1 MMNNS
6 LVRAGLA
13 QGRIV
18 RLAVCGIAALVCWLN
33 PATLSAASITYV
45 QGNNSDPQA
54 SETSVNVTY
63 TAAQAAGDLN
73 VIAVGWNDSTA
84 TVSSV
89 TDTKGNVYTRAVGP
103 TAISGLESQ
112 SIYYAKNIAAAAA
125 GANSVTV
132 TFSVAAAFPDIRI
145 LEYNGADPTNPVDVT
160 AAASGD
166 SATSSS
172 GAVTTTNATD
182 LIFGANIVQTSTTGP
197 GTGFTSRMLTSPDG
211 DIAEDEMVTATG
223 SYSATAA
230 LTSGQW
236 IMQMVAFRTPAS
248 GTGAPTVTSVSPNSG
263 STAGGTAVTITG
275 TNFATGA
282 TVTFGTAAA
291 TNVAVVNSTTI
302 TATTPAGSAGA
313 VTVTVTVS
321 GQSGSLA
328 SGFTYALAPT
338 VTGVSPNSGS
348 TLGGTAVTVTGTNFL
363 TGATVTFGGTAATN
377 VVVVSSTSITATTP
391 AGSAGAVTVTVTVGG
406 QSGSLASGFTYA
418 VFPTVTGVSP
428 IGGPTAGGTA
438 VTITGTNF
446 ATGAT
451 VTFGSAAAT
460 NVVVVSSTSITA
472 TSPAGSAG
480 AVTVTVTV
488 SGHSG
493 SLANGF
499 TYTVAPTVTAVS
511 PNSGSTAGGTAITI
525 TGTNFATGATVTVGG
540 TAATSVVVV
549 SGTQITA
556 TTPAGSA
563 GAVTV
568 TVTNLGAQSGSLASA
583 FTYVTSGTP
592 TAPTNLTVGA
602 GPGPTYVSG
611 QGYYNT
617 TSLTTHTTAS
627 FNSTGGDLILLFA
640 SSHAGVTFT
649 PSDSLGNTWI
659 PIAGPTSTVLGFDLR
674 SQVWYAPHPT
684 VGAAQTVTM
693 NLSIAQPLV
702 MSIVVVKGSN
712 GSSPINAI
720 SLIGSDNGTSTVNV
734 ISPSITTTG
743 TNDLLVGFV
752 KCNGTETFTAGTGF
766 TLQAAT
772 TVLNLT
778 GETEL
783 EAAAGTYDATFTLST
798 GVTWQSVVG
807 AVSNNPNQTTLSWTA
822 STEAGGTISQ
832 YLVERCQGAAC
843 TTFAQIGTSTTTT
856 YNDTGLTASTSY
868 SYRVRA
874 EDTASNLGPYSSVVT
889 LTTPAPIPS
898 LPGNLTATVAS
909 NTQVNL
915 AWVASTET
923 GGTVSSYLVQR
934 CQGAGCSNFA
944 QVGTSTTTT
953 YNDTGLTSGD
963 SYSYQ
968 VQAKDSAGNLSPFS
982 NVVTSTPGPPTAP
995 SGLTATAASMVQINL
1010 SWTASTSSVGL
1021 ANYIVQRCQGAGC
1034 TNFAQVA
1041 SFAAT
1046 TTTYSDTGLV
1056 AGTSYSYQVQASD
1069 IDGGL
1074 SPFSNVATATTL
1086 SSATAITYVQGA
1098 YTTPQSSVTTASVA
1112 FTGAQ
1117 AAGDLNVV
1125 VVGWNNSTATVSSV
1139 TDTSHNTYTLAVGPT
1154 IQSGVATQSIYYAKN
1169 IVAAAAGANS
1179 VTVTFSAAA
1188 AEPDIRILEYTGA
1201 DPNNPVDVTAAS
1213 SGSSATSS
1221 SGSATTTNAT
1231 DLIFGANLV
1240 QTTTTGPGTGFT
1252 SRLLTVPDAD
1262 IAEDEAVTATGSY
1275 SATAPL
1281 TSGQWI
1287 MQMVAFRTPV
1297 GSTAPTVTTVS
1308 PNTGSTAGGTAVT
1321 ITGTNFAAGATVTFG
1336 TAAATNVVVVS
1347 ATQITA
1353 TTPAGTA
1360 GAVTVTVTVSAKSGS
1375 LTNGF
1380 TYVLPPTV
1388 TSVSPNT
1395 GSTGGGT
1402 AVTITGTNF
1411 ATGATVTFGAAAA
1424 TNVVVVSSTS
1434 ITATAPAGSAGAVT
1448 VTVAVS
1454 GVSGSLASGFTYAVI
1469 PAVTSVSPNTGSTAG
1484 GTAVTITGTNFATGA
1499 TVTFGAAAATSVVV
1513 VSATQITATTP
1524 AGSAGAVTVTVTVNG
1539 QSGSLANG
1547 FTYALPPTVTS
1558 VSPNSGSTLGGTAV
1572 TITGTNFATGATVTF
1587 GATAATNVV
1596 VVSSTS
1602 ITATTPAGSAGA
1614 VTVKVTVGALSGSL
1628 ATGFTYAV
1636 IPTVTSVSPNTGSTA
1651 GGTAVTITGTN
1662 FATGA
1667 TVTFGAAAATSVV
1680 VVSATQITA
1689 TTPAGTAGAVTVTA
1703 TVNAQSGSL
1712 ANGFTYAL
1720 PPTVTSVSPNSGST
1734 LGGTAVTITGTNFA
1748 TGATVTFGATAATNV
1763 VVVSSTSITA
1773 TTPAGSAGAV
1783 TVTVTVGGQS
1793 ASLASAFTY
1802 AAFPTVTSV
1811 SPNSGPIAGGT
1822 AVTITGTNFATGATV
1837 TFGATAATNVVVV
1850 SATQITAT
1858 TPAGTAGAVTVTVT
1872 VSGHSG
1878 SLASG
1883 FTYTPPPTVTSI
1895 SPTSGLTAGGTAVTI
1910 TGTNF
1915 ATGATV
1921 TFGATAAT
1929 NVVVVSATQITA
1941 TTPAGSA
1948 GAVTVTVTV
1957 GGQSGSLT
1965 NGYTYVTVTMIS
1977 FVQGNSATP
1986 QTSDTSV
1993 TVTYTAA
2000 QTAGHLNV
2008 VVVGWNDSTATVT
2021 AVTDHSGN
2029 TYTRAVGPTVQSG
2042 VATQSIYYAK
2052 NIVGAAAGVNIV
2064 TVTFSVAAAY
2074 PDIRILEYSGA
2085 DPNTPVDVTA
2095 ASSGTSAT
2103 SSSGAVTTTNATDL
2117 LFGANLVQTATTG
2130 AGTGFTSRLL
2140 TVPDAD
2146 IAEDE
2151 MVTAVGSY
2159 SATAPLNSG
2168 EWIMQMVA
2176 FRTPTIPPTVTS
2188 VSPSIGTT
2196 LGGTAVT
2203 ITGANFATGAT
2214 VTFGGT
2220 AATNVVIVSATQITA
2235 TTPAGTAGAV
2245 TVAVTV
2251 NQQTGSLASGF
2262 TYVLIPTVTSVS
2274 PNTGATV
2281 GGTPVTI
2288 TGTNFATGATVTF
2301 GGAAATNVVVA
2312 SATQLTATTPAG
2324 SAGAVTVAVTVNGQT
2339 GSLASAFTYVII
2351 PTVTSVSPAGGP
2363 TTGGTAVTLTGTN
2376 YATGATVTFGAT
2388 AATNVVVVSATQIT
2402 ATAPAGTAGPV
2413 TVTVT
2418 LNGQSGSLANGY
2430 VYTLPPTV
2438 TAVSPNSGPT
2448 GGGTPLTITGTN
2460 FATGATVTV
2469 GGTAATSV
2477 VVVSGTQIT
2486 ATTPAGSAG
2495 AATVTVTNLGVP
2507 SGSLTSAFTYVVTP
2521 TAPTGLT
2528 VAEGGPGPIY
2538 VNGQGYYNDA
2548 SLTTHTTAAFDSTG
2562 GDLILLFASSHVGLT
2577 FTPSDSFGNT
2587 WISIAGPT
2595 NTVVGSDLRSQVWY
2609 APHPTVG
2616 AGETVTLSLSIAQPM
2631 VMSVVVVKGSN
2642 TSSPIDAISLIGADN
2657 GTNSDNIVSPSITTS
2672 SANDL
2677 LVGFTKTYGVEDFTA
2692 GLGFTLQSAA
2702 TVANLTA
2709 ETGPAATPGSYDATF
2724 TASVHGS
2731 WQSVIGAVTNN
2742 PNQTTL
2748 SWTAST
2754 ETGGGTIAEYLV
2766 ERCQGAGCTS
2776 FAQIGTS
2783 TTTTYNDTGLTA
2795 STSYSYRVRAEDTVS
2810 VLGPYSSVFTLTTPA
2825 QIPSLPGDLTATSP
2839 STTQMNLAWVPST
2852 ETGGTVGSYLVQRCQ
2867 GAGCTNFAQIGTS
2880 PTATYSD
2887 TNLSATT
2894 SYSYRVQASD
2904 GTGNLGPFSNIA
2916 TTITLGPPT
2925 APANLTAAPASM
2937 VQISLNWTASAT
2949 GVGLANYTVQR
2960 CQGTGCTTFVTV
2972 ASFAAATNA
2981 VPPIPITTY
2990 TDTGLVGGTTY
3001 SYQIQAS
3008 DTNGALSPFS
3018 NVATATTL
3026 SSATAINYVQGADT
3040 VPQSSVAT
3048 ASVAFP
3054 FAQAAGDLNVVA
3066 VGWSDSTATVTS
3078 VVDSKGNTY
3087 TLAVGPTIQS
3097 GVATQSIYYAKNIV
3111 AAAAGANSVTVTFST
3126 AAVYPDIR
3134 ILEYTGADPNNPVDV
3149 TAASTGNSATS
3160 SSGAGTTTTANDL
3173 IFGANLVQ
3181 AGTIG
3186 PGTGFTSRLLT
3197 VPDADIAED
3206 EMVTAVGSYSATANL
3221 YAGQWIMQ
3229 MVAFRLAAG
3238 GTVAPPTAPGNLTAA
3253 ADRQGPMD
3261 LAWTASTSSVG
3272 IADYIIQRCQGTGC
3286 ANFAQI
3292 NTATGTTYIDS
3303 AVTSSTTYS
3312 YRVQAVD
3319 IDGNSSAFSNIATNT
3334 TVGSTP
3340 PTAPSNL
3347 TATAVSTSQI
3357 NLSWTASTSSLGLA
3371 NYVVQR
3377 CQGVGCANFA
3387 QIATPTATT
3396 YTDTGLASGTSYSYQ
3411 VEAVDIEG
3419 NFSPFSNVA
3428 TAATPFPSTTIT
3440 YVQGA
3445 YSTPQTPQTSVSVTY
3460 SAAQAAGD
3468 LNVVAVGWSNS
3479 SATVSSVTDKT
3490 GNTYTLAVG
3499 PTIQSGT
3506 ATQAIYYAKNIAPAS
3521 ASANAVTVAFS
3532 AAAAFPDI
3540 RILEYA
3546 GADPNNPVDVTAAN
3560 SGSSATS
3567 SSGSATTTNATDLI
3581 FGANLVQTGTTGPGT
3596 GFTTRLLTTPNADIA
3611 EDEMVTAV
3619 GSYSATAPV
3628 NSGSWIMQMV
3638 AFRTATCAGGPPTVP
3653 TNLTASATGVST
3665 ISLSWTASTTC
3676 VGISHYVV
3684 ERCQGTSCTSF
3695 AQVGTST
3702 GTTFSDTGLTANTS
3716 YSYEVQAVDVNSN
3729 SSPLSSEAT
3738 ATTLAVSI
3746 SPRNTDLTFTRT
3758 QQFTAAGST
3767 GVTWAVDGVTG
3778 GSATS
3783 GTITTAGLYTPPS
3796 TVGTHTVTV
3805 TTSNQLY
3812 SASATVYITNY
3823 AGTYTY
3829 HNDNLRT
3836 GQNLSET
3843 TLTLSNVNQ
3852 NQFGKLFSYPID
3864 GMAFASP
3871 LYVANVSIPGQGY
3884 HNVVYV
3890 ATENDS
3896 VYAFDADGVT
3906 TTPLWHVS
3914 FLGTGVTTVPCAD
3927 TGECGDILTQ
3937 IGITSTP
3944 VIDPTSGTIYVAAA
3958 TKEGASTW
3966 VQRLHALDIT
3976 TGAEKFGGPV
3986 VIQASVSGTGS
3997 GSSGGTLA
4005 FDPLRENQ
4013 RTGLLLSNGVVYL
4026 AWGSHGDNSPWHG
4039 WVIGY
4044 NATALQTQTMFYCV
4058 TPNGNGG
4065 GIWQG
4070 GDGLA
4075 TDTTGDIYYVT
4086 SNGDFDVNTGGVD
4099 YGDTVQKLS
4108 PSGTVVDYFTPH
4120 DQQNMDVNNLD
4131 LGAGG
4136 PVMLVDQT
4144 TGSYPHLLISA
4155 GKSGTIYVINRDNL
4169 GKYNASNDSQIVQ
4182 SLVNALPN
4190 GTAENGN
4197 FSTPVYYNG
4206 YIYFGAVNDVIRAF
4220 QLTNGLLSTSPTS
4233 TSAAIY
4239 GVRGASFAISA
4250 NTASNGILWALQN
4263 NGASADNDV
4272 GNPGVLFAYN
4282 ADNLAV
4288 ELYDTTQAGTRD
4300 TLDNAVKFSIPLVA
4314 NGKVFVAGQTQLT
4327 AFGLLP

>member
-13 QGRIV
+13 QGKTI
-18 RLAVCGIAALVCWLN
+18 RLAVCGIAVLMCWLN
-33 PATLSAASITYV
+33 PATLSAASTITYV

-54 SETSVNVTY
+54 SNTSVKVTY
-63 TAAQAAGDLN
+63 TAAQVAGDLN

-84 TVSSV
+84 TVSTV
-89 TDTKGNVYTRAVGP
+89 TDTTGNVYTRAVGP
-103 TAISGLESQ
+103 TVISGLESQ
-112 SIYYAKNIAAAAA
+112 SIYYAKNIAAATA

-132 TFSVAAAFPDIRI
+132 TFSAAAAFPDIRI
-145 LEYNGADPTNPVDVT
+145 LEYSGADPNNPVDVT
-160 AAASGD
+160 AAASGN

-172 GAVTTTNATD
+172 GAVTTTNSTD
-182 LIFGANIVQTSTTGP
+182 LLFGANMVQTSTTGP
-197 GTGFTSRMLTSPDG
+197 GTGFASRMLTSPDG

-223 SYSATAA
+223 SYSATAP

-236 IMQMVAFRTPAS
+236 IMQMAAFRTPAG
-248 GTGAPTVTSVSPNSG
+248 GTGAPTVSSVSPNSG

-291 TNVAVVNSTTI
+291 TNVAVVNSTTVA
-302 TATTPAGSAGA
+302 ATTPAGSAGA

-338 VTGVSPNSGS
+338 VTSVSPNSGS
-348 TLGGTAVTVTGTNFL
+348 TLGGTAVTITGTNFAA
-363 TGATVTFGGTAATN
+363 GATVTFGATAATS
-377 VVVVSSTSITATTP
+377 VVVVSSTSITTTTP

-406 QSGSLASGFTYA
+406 QSGSLTSGFTYA
-418 VFPTVTGVSP
+418 VFPTVSSVSP

-438 VTITGTNF
+438 VTITGTSF

-451 VTFGSAAAT
+451 VTFGATAAT

-472 TSPAGSAG
+472 TSPAGSPG

-511 PNSGSTAGGTAITI
+511 PNSGSTAGGTAVTI

-540 TAATSVVVV
+540 AAATSVVVV

-592 TAPTNLTVGA
+592 SAPTNLTVAAG

-627 FNSTGGDLILLFA
+627 FNSTGGDLVLLFA
-640 SSHAGVTFT
+640 SSHAGVAFT

-720 SLIGSDNGTSTVNV
+720 SLVGSDNGTSSINV

-752 KCNGTETFTAGTGF
+752 KTNGTETFTAGPGF

-807 AVSNNPNQTTLSWTA
+807 AVNNNPNQTTLSWTS

-832 YLVERCQGAAC
+832 YLVERCQGAGC
-843 TTFAQIGTSTTTT
+843 TSFAQIGTSTTTT

-889 LTTPAPIPS
+889 AATAAPIPS

-909 NTQVNL
+909 GTQVNL
-915 AWVASTET
+915 AWVASSET

-934 CQGAGCSNFA
+934 CQGAGCTNFA
-944 QVGTSTTTT
+944 QVGTSATNT
-953 YNDTGLTSGD
+953 YNDTGLATGN
-963 SYSYQ
+963 SYSYR
-968 VQAKDSAGNLSPFS
+968 VQASDTAGGLSPFS
-982 NVVTSTPGPPTAP
+982 NVVSATPGPSTAP

-1046 TTTYSDTGLV
+1046 TTTYSDTGLA

-1069 IDGGL
+1069 TAGGL

-1112 FTGAQ
+1112 FTAAQ

-1154 IQSGVATQSIYYAKN
+1154 IQSGVATQSIYFAKN
-1169 IVAAAAGANS
+1169 IVAAGAGANS

-1252 SRLLTVPDAD
+1252 SRMLTSPDGD
-1262 IAEDEAVTATGSY
+1262 IAEDEMVTATGSY

-1287 MQMVAFRTPV
+1287 TQMVAFRTPSA
-1297 GSTAPTVTTVS
+1297 GSTAPTVSSVS

-1321 ITGTNFAAGATVTFG
+1321 ITGTNFATGATVTFG

-1353 TTPAGTA
+1353 TTPAGAA
-1360 GAVTVTVTVSAKSGS
+1360 GAVTVTVTVSTKSGS
-1375 LTNGF
+1375 LTNAF
-1380 TYVLPPTV
+1380 TYVIPPTV

-1411 ATGATVTFGAAAA
+1411 ATGATVTFGTAAA
-1424 TNVVVVSSTS
+1424 TNVVAVSSTS

-1448 VTVAVS
+1448 VTVTVS

-1499 TVTFGAAAATSVVV
+1499 TVTFGAAAATNVVV

-1524 AGSAGAVTVTVTVNG
+1524 AGSAGALTVTVTVNG
-1539 QSGSLANG
+1539 QSGSLASG

-1558 VSPNSGSTLGGTAV
+1558 VSPNTGSTLGGTAV
-1572 TITGTNFATGATVTF
+1572 TITGANFAAGATVTF
-1587 GATAATNVV
+1587 GSTAAT
-1596 VVSSTS
+1596 S
-1602 ITATTPAGSAGA
+1602 
-1614 VTVKVTVGALSGSL
+1614 
-1628 ATGFTYAV
+1628 
-1636 IPTVTSVSPNTGSTA
+1636 
-1651 GGTAVTITGTN
+1651 
-1662 FATGA
+1662 
-1667 TVTFGAAAATSVV
+1667 
-1680 VVSATQITA
+1680 
-1689 TTPAGTAGAVTVTA
+1689 
-1703 TVNAQSGSL
+1703 
-1712 ANGFTYAL
+1712 
-1720 PPTVTSVSPNSGST
+1720 
-1734 LGGTAVTITGTNFA
+1734 
-1748 TGATVTFGATAATNV
+1748 V

-1793 ASLASAFTY
+1793 GSLATGFTY

-1811 SPNSGPIAGGT
+1811 SPNSGPTAGGT
-1822 AVTITGTNFATGATV
+1822 AVTITGTNFATGAAV

-1872 VSGHSG
+1872 VNGHSG

-1883 FTYTPPPTVTSI
+1883 FTYSAPPTVTGI
-1895 SPTSGLTAGGTAVTI
+1895 SPNSGLTAGGTAVTI
-1910 TGTNF
+1910 TGTSF

-1929 NVVVVSATQITA
+1929 NVVIVSATQITA

-1957 GGQSGSLT
+1957 GGQSGSLAA
-1965 NGYTYVTVTMIS
+1965 GYTYVLATMIS

-1986 QTSDTSV
+1986 QSSQTSV
-1993 TVTYTAA
+1993 PVTFTSA

-2008 VVVGWNDSTATVT
+2008 VVVGWNDSAATVT
-2021 AVTDHSGN
+2021 SVTDTSHN
-2029 TYTRAVGPTVQSG
+2029 TYTLAVGPTIQSG
-2042 VATQSIYYAK
+2042 VAAQSIYYAK
-2052 NIVGAAAGVNIV
+2052 NILGAAAGANVV
-2064 TVTFSVAAAY
+2064 TVTFSVAAGY
-2074 PDIRILEYSGA
+2074 PDIRVLEYTGA
-2085 DPNTPVDVTA
+2085 DPNAPVDVTA
-2095 ASSGTSAT
+2095 ASSGSSAT

-2130 AGTGFTSRLL
+2130 PGTGFTSRLL

-2159 SATAPLNSG
+2159 SATAPINSG
-2168 EWIMQMVA
+2168 QWIMQMVA
-2176 FRTPTIPPTVTS
+2176 FRTPTVPPTVTS
-2188 VSPSIGTT
+2188 VSPNSGTN

-2203 ITGANFATGAT
+2203 ITGANFAAGAT
-2214 VTFGGT
+2214 VT
-2220 AATNVVIVSATQITA
+2220 V
-2235 TTPAGTAGAV
+2235 
-2245 TVAVTV
+2245 
-2251 NQQTGSLASGF
+2251 
-2262 TYVLIPTVTSVS
+2262 
-2274 PNTGATV
+2274 
-2281 GGTPVTI
+2281 
-2288 TGTNFATGATVTF
+2288 
-2301 GGAAATNVVVA
+2301 
-2312 SATQLTATTPAG
+2312 
-2324 SAGAVTVAVTVNGQT
+2324 
-2339 GSLASAFTYVII
+2339 
-2351 PTVTSVSPAGGP
+2351 
-2363 TTGGTAVTLTGTN
+2363 
-2376 YATGATVTFGAT
+2376 GAT

-2402 ATAPAGTAGPV
+2402 ATTPVGIAGPATVTVTVNQQSGSLASGFTYVLIPTVTSVLPNSGATVGGTAVTITGTNFASGASVTFGGTAATNVAVASATQLTATAPAGTAGAVTVTVTVAGQSGSLASGFTYLIIPTVTSVSPSGGPTAGGTAVTITGTNYAVGATVTFGATAATNVVVVGATQITATAPVGSAGPV

-2418 LNGQSGSLANGY
+2418 SGGQSGSLASGY
-2430 VYTLPPTV
+2430 IYTLPPTV
-2438 TAVSPNSGPT
+2438 TAVSPNNGPT
-2448 GGGTPLTITGTN
+2448 GGETPVTITGTN

-2507 SGSLTSAFTYVVTP
+2507 SGSLASAFTYVVTP

-2528 VAEGGPGPIY
+2528 VAGGGPGPTY
-2538 VNGQGYYNDA
+2538 VSGQGYYSDPF
-2548 SLTTHTTAAFDSTG
+2548 LTAHTTAPFDSTG
-2562 GDLILLFASSHVGLT
+2562 GDLILVFASCHNGVT

-2595 NTVVGSDLRSQVWY
+2595 NTAVGSDLRSQVWY

-2616 AGETVTLSLSIAQPM
+2616 AGQTVTMSVSIAQPL
-2631 VMSVVVVKGSN
+2631 VMSVIVVKGSN

-2657 GTNSDNIVSPSITTS
+2657 GTNSDNIVSPSLTTT

-2677 LVGFTKTYGVEDFTA
+2677 LVGFVKTYGVEDFTA

-2702 TVANLTA
+2702 TVLNLTA
-2709 ETGPAATPGSYDATF
+2709 ETGAAATPGSYDATF
-2724 TASVHGS
+2724 TTSVHGS

-2754 ETGGGTIAEYLV
+2754 ETGGGTISQYLV
-2766 ERCQGAGCTS
+2766 ERCQGAGCSS

-2825 QIPSLPGDLTATSP
+2825 QIPSLPGNLTATAA

-2880 PTATYSD
+2880 ATATYSD

-2894 SYSYRVQASD
+2894 SYRYRVQASD
-2904 GTGNLGPFSNIA
+2904 TAANLGPFSNLA
-2916 TTITLGPPT
+2916 TTTTLGPPT
-2925 APANLTAAPASM
+2925 APANLTAAAASM

-2949 GVGLANYTVQR
+2949 GVGLANYIVQR
-2960 CQGTGCTTFVTV
+2960 CQGTGCTNFVQV
-2972 ASFAAATNA
+2972 ASFPAATNA
-2981 VPPIPITTY
+2981 VPPIPVTTY
-2990 TDTGLVGGTTY
+2990 TDTGLAGGTTY
-3001 SYQIQAS
+3001 SYQIQSS
-3008 DTNGALSPFS
+3008 DTNAALSPFS
-3018 NVATATTL
+3018 NGATATTL
-3026 SSATAINYVQGADT
+3026 SSATAINYVQGAYS
-3040 VPQSSVAT
+3040 VPQSPQTIVTVGFT
-3048 ASVAFP
+3048 A
-3054 FAQAAGDLNVVA
+3054 AQAAGDLNVVV
-3066 VGWSDSTATVTS
+3066 VGWSDSTATVSS
-3078 VVDSKGNTY
+3078 VTDKSGNTY

-3097 GVATQSIYYAKNIV
+3097 GVASQSIYYAQNIA
-3111 AAAAGANSVTVTFST
+3111 AAAAGANSVTVTFSV
-3126 AAVYPDIR
+3126 AALYPDIR

-3149 TAASTGNSATS
+3149 TAASSGSSATS
-3160 SSGAGTTTTANDL
+3160 SSTATTTSAADL

-3181 AGTIG
+3181 GGTLSS
-3186 PGTGFTSRLLT
+3186 GTGFTTRLLT

-3221 YAGQWIMQ
+3221 NSGQWIMQ
-3229 MVAFRLAAG
+3229 MVAFRLVTCSG
-3238 GTVAPPTAPGNLTAA
+3238 G
-3253 ADRQGPMD
+3253 
-3261 LAWTASTSSVG
+3261 
-3272 IADYIIQRCQGTGC
+3272 
-3286 ANFAQI
+3286 
-3292 NTATGTTYIDS
+3292 
-3303 AVTSSTTYS
+3303 
-3312 YRVQAVD
+3312 
-3319 IDGNSSAFSNIATNT
+3319 
-3334 TVGSTP
+3334 
-3340 PTAPSNL
+3340 APSAPTNL
-3347 TATAVSTSQI
+3347 TATATGVGQI
-3357 NLSWTASTSSLGLA
+3357 NLSWNPSISCPGIAH
-3371 NYVVQR
+3371 YVVQR
-3377 CQGVGCANFA
+3377 CQGA
-3387 QIATPTATT
+3387 
-3396 YTDTGLASGTSYSYQ
+3396 
-3411 VEAVDIEG
+3411 
-3419 NFSPFSNVA
+3419 
-3428 TAATPFPSTTIT
+3428 
-3440 YVQGA
+3440 
-3445 YSTPQTPQTSVSVTY
+3445 
-3460 SAAQAAGD
+3460 
-3468 LNVVAVGWSNS
+3468 
-3479 SATVSSVTDKT
+3479 
-3490 GNTYTLAVG
+3490 
-3499 PTIQSGT
+3499 
-3506 ATQAIYYAKNIAPAS
+3506 
-3521 ASANAVTVAFS
+3521 
-3532 AAAAFPDI
+3532 
-3540 RILEYA
+3540 
-3546 GADPNNPVDVTAAN
+3546 
-3560 SGSSATS
+3560 
-3567 SSGSATTTNATDLI
+3567 
-3581 FGANLVQTGTTGPGT
+3581 
-3596 GFTTRLLTTPNADIA
+3596 
-3611 EDEMVTAV
+3611 
-3619 GSYSATAPV
+3619 
-3628 NSGSWIMQMV
+3628 
-3638 AFRTATCAGGPPTVP
+3638 
-3653 TNLTASATGVST
+3653 
-3665 ISLSWTASTTC
+3665 
-3676 VGISHYVV
+3676 
-3684 ERCQGTSCTSF
+3684 SCTSF
-3695 AQVGTST
+3695 AQVGTPA
-3702 GTTFSDTGLTANTS
+3702 GTTFSDTGLASNTS
-3716 YSYEVQAVDVNSN
+3716 FSYQVQAVDNNSN
-3729 SSPLSSEAT
+3729 SGPFSSVAS
-3738 ATTLAVSI
+3738 ATTLALSI
-3746 SPRNTDLTFTRT
+3746 SPRTTALTFTRT
-3758 QQFTAAGST
+3758 QQFTSAGSAS
-3767 GVTWAVDGVTG
+3767 VTWSVDGATG

-3783 GTITTAGLYTPPS
+3783 GTITTSGLYTPPN
-3796 TVGTHTVTV
+3796 TDGTHTVTV

-3823 AGTYTY
+3823 PGTFTY

-3843 TLTLSNVNQ
+3843 VLALSNVNQ

-3896 VYAFDADGVT
+3896 VYAFDADGLS

-3914 FLGTGVTTVPCAD
+3914 FLKSGVTTIPCAD

-3944 VIDPTSGTIYVAAA
+3944 VIDQTGGTIYVVAA
-3958 TKEGASTW
+3958 TKEGTSTW

-3986 VIQASVSGTGS
+3986 VLQASLPGTGS
-3997 GSSGGTLA
+3997 GSSGGNVA

-4013 RTGLLLSNGVVYL
+4013 RAGLLLNGGVLYI
-4026 AWGSHGDNSPWHG
+4026 AFGSHGDNSPWHG
-4039 WVIGY
+4039 WVLGY
-4044 NATALQTQTMFYCV
+4044 NSTTLLQTMMYDT

-4070 GDGLA
+4070 GGGLA
-4075 TDTTGDIYYVT
+4075 TDATGDIYYVT
-4086 SNGDFDVNTGGVD
+4086 SNGNFDVNTGGVD
-4099 YGDTVQKLS
+4099 YGDSVQKLS
-4108 PSGTVVDYFTPH
+4108 PTGTVVDYFTPH

-4144 TGSYPHLLISA
+4144 TGSYPHLLITA
-4155 GKSGTIYVINRDNL
+4155 GKSGTIYVINRDSL
-4169 GKYNASNDSQIVQ
+4169 GHYNASNDNQIVQ
-4182 SLVNALPN
+4182 SLVSVLPN
-4190 GTAENGN
+4190 GTVESGN
-4197 FSTPVYYNG
+4197 FSTPVFFNG
-4206 YIYFGAVNDVIRAF
+4206 YVYFGAVNDVIRAF
-4220 QLTNGLLSTSPTS
+4220 QLTNGLLSTTPTS
-4233 TSAAIY
+4233 QSAAIY
-4239 GVRGASFAISA
+4239 GVRGASFAVSA
-4250 NTASNGILWALQN
+4250 NTTSNGILWALQN

-4282 ADNLAV
+4282 ADNLAI
-4288 ELYDTTQAGTRD
+4288 ELYDSSQAGSRD
-4300 TLDNAVKFSIPLVA
+4300 TLDNAVKFAIPLVA